1 MGGRNI
7 METKEKLWSKYFIL
21 ALIITV
27 GVNLTCNL
35 LLSTIS
41 IYAKKITGVDSYAG
55 IMTGAFTLAA
65 LFIRVFAGKLLDKL
79 GRKKILILGV
89 VITAF
94 STIGYIFSNGII
106 LLVIFRVM
114 QGFGFGISS
123 TAIATIVTDVTP
135 PARMLEGIGYSGV
148 GITITTAIG
157 PSMALH
163 IVGRGYNEFSLL
175 FITTFTVS
183 IITILV
189 ALFLSYEKNINIQ
202 CEKFKIIKSDTDSNR
217 ISKEILIPALI
228 LFLAAVAEST
238 ILSFTALYGI
248 ELGFDN
254 IGLFFTINALG
265 ILASRLF
272 INQIVDKLGM
282 NTVLSIG
289 LIIFAFSIFGI
300 AMVKTMY
307 MLLVLGFLCGIMM
320 GSLLP
325 IINVMILN
333 TVSQDK
339 KGVANA
345 IYYALLD
352 GGYGIGSILWGRII
366 INYGYRAIY
375 ALAGIVLVAA
385 FVIFALNLFYRGS
398 TILKRHYE

>member
-1 MGGRNI
+1 

-163 IVGRGYNEFSLL
+163 IVGRGYNEFNLL
-175 FITTFTVS
+175 FITTFAVS

-217 ISKEILIPALI
+217 INKEILIPALI

>member
-1 MGGRNI
+1 

-106 LLVIFRVM
+106 LLVIFRVI

-163 IVGRGYNEFSLL
+163 IVGRGYNEFNLL
-175 FITTFTVS
+175 FITTFAVS

-217 ISKEILIPALI
+217 INKEILIPALI

-307 MLLVLGFLCGIMM
+307 MLLVFGFLCGIMM

-375 ALAGIVLVAA
+375 ALAGFVLVAA